1 MDGSK
6 MREMRRRSH
15 KTLRQISIESNV
27 TEGQIM
33 NIETG
38 KTPNPGI
45 VTLTALAAAM
55 DCSVSDFVGR
65 AESDQQNAR

>member
-6 MREMRRRSH
+6 VREMRKRSH

-27 TEGQIM
+27 TEGQIT

-45 VTLTALAAAM
+45 VTLAALAAAM
-55 DCSVSDFVGR
+55 DCSISDFMGR
-65 AESDQQNAR
+65 AEAR